1 MALRSF
7 GRLRRA
13 PPQRFSFSAID
24 STLGDS
30 VESMDVWGRVVECRE
45 DSTHSRSRLA
55 YQRRVDSAV
64 PMANSGNSWKNFHR
78 EFTALP
84 VTAYG
89 VLEPL

>member
-1 MALRSF
+1 VSCPTSSKFIRAWRSLVGLR
-7 GRLRRA
+7 LLEL
-13 PPQRFSFSAID
+13 Q
-24 STLGDS
+24 LNLS
-30 VESMDVWGRVVECRE
+30 VAES
-45 DSTHSRSRLA
+45 
-55 YQRRVDSAV
+55 RRVDSAV